1 MFGRVEGGGMRLA
14 AGGRLQLRK
23 PPKCAE
29 CERGWRVGLSLV
41 PAAGC
46 LRRTLTKFAQSHQL
60 FTPRDYPNPVIVTGK
75 EHKMAIINMTQHLHG
90 YINYQHFTS
99 VNYSDPIIA
108 KCNVTRSLAVT
119 DAEKWPLKLQ
129 RCTSATFY
137 IMLCCMTSPDR
148 GPVSVQGPGSG
159 SMETRERWPP

>member
-1 MFGRVEGGGMRLA
+1 MRLA

-29 CERGWRVGLSLV
+29 YERGWREGLSLV

-46 LRRTLTKFAQSHQL
+46 LRRTVTKFAQSHQL
-60 FTPRDYPNPVIVTGK
+60 FTSRDYPNPVIVTGK

-99 VNYSDPIIA
+99 VDYRDPIIA
-108 KCNVTRSLAVT
+108 KCNVTHSLAVT
-119 DAEKWPLKLQ
+119 DTEKWPLKLQ

-148 GPVSVQGPGSG
+148 GPVSVQGPGSE